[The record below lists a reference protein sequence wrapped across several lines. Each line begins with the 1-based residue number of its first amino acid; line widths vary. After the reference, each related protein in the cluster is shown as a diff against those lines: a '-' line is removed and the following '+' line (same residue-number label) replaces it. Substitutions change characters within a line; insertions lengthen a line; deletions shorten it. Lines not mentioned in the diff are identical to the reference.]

1 MAKAKVEKGNKK
13 ATKEKPAKAARTAPK
28 GKSAQ
33 AKKANKKGGLGQYFR
48 EVRTEMKRVS
58 WPNRAEVVSSTLL
71 VLAVVLFFAVYVGLL
86 DVIFI
91 RLVKYLT
98 FNF

>member
-1 MAKAKVEKGNKK
+1 MAKTKAKAEKGNKK
-13 ATKEKPAKAARTAPK
+13 AAKTAKNK
-28 GKSAQ
+28 GAQ
-33 AKKANKKGGLGQYFR
+33 AKKAKKGGIGQYFR

>member
-13 ATKEKPAKAARTAPK
+13 ATKEKAVKAAPK

-33 AKKANKKGGLGQYFR
+33 AKKTKKGGLAQYLR

-58 WPNRAEVVSSTLL
+58 WPNRAEVISSTLL